1 MKEIETLKQLVY
13 EKGLQTLLKR
23 MEVVLSC
30 RDLRTLTSNVIVSAT
45 IVDMD
50 AVVRKIKEEW
60 SVFEIKDVRVNLV
73 SQSVSFKIYGSCYI
87 PEKYRGY
94 IVMDWSATQTEEYN
108 YLKEIKE
115 EYAQEKALPLANFV
129 NNGIEVEII

>member
-73 SQSVSFKIYGSCYI
+73 SQSVSFKIYGNCYI
-87 PEKYRGY
+87 PEKYRRF
-94 IVMDWSATQTEEYN
+94 IIIDWSASQTEECN

-115 EYAQEKALPLANFV
+115 EYAEEKAMPLTSFI